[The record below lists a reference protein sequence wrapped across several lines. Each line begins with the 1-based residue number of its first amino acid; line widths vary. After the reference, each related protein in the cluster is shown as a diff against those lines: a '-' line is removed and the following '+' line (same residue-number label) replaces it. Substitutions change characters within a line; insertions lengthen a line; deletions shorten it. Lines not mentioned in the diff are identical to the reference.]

1 MLIAATFTPPN
12 KSQGGDGD
20 DKPQTSWDALR
31 ARAAQQKP
39 PPPPPPP
46 QKKDKDV
53 WGEDK

>member
-1 MLIAATFTPPN
+1 MLIAATFTRPN
-12 KSQGGDGD
+12 QSEGGDGG

-39 PPPPPPP
+39 PPTP